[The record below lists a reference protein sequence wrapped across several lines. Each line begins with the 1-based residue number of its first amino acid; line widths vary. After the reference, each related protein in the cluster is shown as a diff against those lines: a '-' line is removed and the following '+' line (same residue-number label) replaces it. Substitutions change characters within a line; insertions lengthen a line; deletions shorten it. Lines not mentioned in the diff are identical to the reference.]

1 MQTERLA
8 IATTSLVGET
18 LREKALESRATVENS
33 PGVERECRWRV
44 LSQDEE
50 MSRLCCGEK
59 MTLRA
64 AAEWVE
70 RTVKAPVSRFI
81 LCVYVSF
88 LGWGQSVGCC
98 CIVYLRTSQ
107 SRHAVYASLSSR
119 PKHTSRTGAGCSNFW
134 SSLPPGSACVS
145 YR

>member
-18 LREKALESRATVENS
+18 LSEKALESRATVENS
-33 PGVERECRWRV
+33 PGVDRECRCRV

-50 MSRLCCGEK
+50 MRRLCCGEK
-59 MTLRA
+59 ITLRA

-81 LCVYVSF
+81 LY
-88 LGWGQSVGCC
+88 C
-98 CIVYLRTSQ
+98 CI
-107 SRHAVYASLSSR
+107 
-119 PKHTSRTGAGCSNFW
+119 
-134 SSLPPGSACVS
+134 SSLVGG
-145 YR
+145 